1 MGQDPGPKPIKDAPP
16 TTRAGGASCPYAP
29 DEYTCVVQEYR
40 AVNHPQQ
47 DRTDPVASAFF
58 GLWMVM
64 IVAMIGLYLWLVFS
78 PSRPFGP
85 RDVAKKLRRIF
96 AQRR

>member
-16 TTRAGGASCPYAP
+16 TTQAGGANCLYVP
-29 DEYTCVVQEYR
+29 DEHTCTVQEYR
-40 AVNHPQQ
+40 AVTAPQQ
-47 DRTDPVASAFF
+47 PHTDPVSSALF

-64 IVAMIGLYLWLVFS
+64 IVAMIGFYFWLVLS

-85 RDVAKKLRRIF
+85 RGVAKKLRRIF
-96 AQRR
+96 VQRR